1 MAFPLIV
8 VGTSLGGF
16 SALKTMLRGIP
27 GTFNA
32 PIAIVQHR
40 DKHSGSMLRH
50 SLQQDSALPIQDV
63 EDKDPI
69 RPGQIYLAPANY
81 HLLIE
86 PGQFALS
93 TDPPVMFA
101 RPSIDV
107 LFESAAEVYRD
118 RVIGVVLTGAN
129 RDGAQGLAHIKTNG
143 GFAIVQDPK
152 TAYCPVMPEAA
163 IAATTVDSILPLEE
177 IVSTL
182 VRMTAPFQ
190 PVTV

>member
-1 MAFPLIV
+1 MSFPLIV
-8 VGTSLGGF
+8 IGTSLGGF
-16 SALKTMLRGIP
+16 YALKTMLRGIP
-27 GTFNA
+27 GTFKA

-40 DKHSGSMLRH
+40 DKFSGSMLRH

-63 EDKDPI
+63 EDKDLI
-69 RPGQIYLAPANY
+69 QPGQIYLAPANY
-81 HLLIE
+81 HLLVE
-86 PGQFALS
+86 AGQFALS

-129 RDGAQGLAHIKTNG
+129 RDGAQGLAQIKTNG
-143 GFAIVQDPK
+143 GFAIAQDPK
-152 TAYCPVMPEAA
+152 TAYCPIMPEAA
-163 IAATTVDSILPLEE
+163 IAATTVDAVLSMEDIAPM
-177 IVSTL
+177 L
-182 VRMTAPFQ
+182 VRMTASFQ